1 MPTNPSATIVVREH
15 RGQPFYEAMFR
26 HGGRQIKRRIGP
38 AWIERDADTGEWRPR
53 RGHGR
58 TPTMPTTSAARMWPL
73 RSSSRERQVRLQLP
87 SVLVRQEGEK
97 MGRGHRRDRPRLAFP
112 ARSTRHAVRDH
123 TFPLRADEPNDGFAQ
138 WAVRQWTDK
147 GKDRHGPLFGVNDE
161 ARALIERCQPYQGG
175 PWIRLRHLH
184 DMWNTDKH
192 QTLIP
197 TMLMFQAATLKLT
210 NALIQ
215 DRVDHFE
222 GDTYVVEFT
231 VAKGSPPPEPQVD
244 VEPHAPTDIAFRE
257 GAQEGLAVIEKL
269 RQIGKVLLVGL
280 LIPASEIPAG
290 TGVPGP

>member
-1 MPTNPSATIVVREH
+1 
-15 RGQPFYEAMFR
+15 
-26 HGGRQIKRRIGP
+26 
-38 AWIERDADTGEWRPR
+38 
-53 RGHGR
+53 
-58 TPTMPTTSAARMWPL
+58 
-73 RSSSRERQVRLQLP
+73 
-87 SVLVRQEGEK
+87 
-97 MGRGHRRDRPRLAFP
+97 
-112 ARSTRHAVRDH
+112 
-123 TFPLRADEPNDGFAQ
+123 
-138 WAVRQWTDK
+138 
-147 GKDRHGPLFGVNDE
+147 
-161 ARALIERCQPYQGG
+161 
-175 PWIRLRHLH
+175 
-184 DMWNTDKH
+184 MWNTDKH